1 MKLSKDV
8 WDFRDENFG
17 PLLPYIQNEN
27 VTDINYN
34 GRDVWI
40 DDLVKGQHKADITL
54 SQEFVNVHLDSE
66 NTGCQKT

>member
-40 DDLVKGQHKADITL
+40 DDRSSSV
-54 SQEFVNVHLDSE
+54 
-66 NTGCQKT
+66 